1 MIGKQRTMYGI
12 ITLYLLSVAS
22 FIHCLWN
29 CHTTY
34 CGKKAMS
41 KVKVAEMS
49 RELRGGRMGTCVLGF
64 GYSDYGFIFCS
75 LMCLHFLFSPFVG
88 WSVGRSV
95 CRSVSLITIKIPANA
110 HRSMDRTGAM
120 RIGTYRTAVVKLLH
134 QKDRH
139 KHRQTP
145 NNKDEAG

>member
-49 RELRGGRMGTCVLGF
+49 RELRGGAWVRACLALDILIMGLYF
-64 GYSDYGFIFCS
+64 A
-75 LMCLHFLFSPFVG
+75 
-88 WSVGRSV
+88 R
-95 CRSVSLITIKIPANA
+95 
-110 HRSMDRTGAM
+110 
-120 RIGTYRTAVVKLLH
+120 
-134 QKDRH
+134 
-139 KHRQTP
+139 
-145 NNKDEAG
+145 

>member
-1 MIGKQRTMYGI
+1 MAIKRTLLQTEEDEEDDEEEKEVTAMIGKQRTMYGI

-49 RELRGGRMGTCVLGF
+49 RELRGGGGMGTCVLGF

-88 WSVGRSV
+88 WSVGRSLGI
-95 CRSVSLITIKIPANA
+95 SYHN
-110 HRSMDRTGAM
+110 
-120 RIGTYRTAVVKLLH
+120 
-134 QKDRH
+134 
-139 KHRQTP
+139 
-145 NNKDEAG
+145 

>member
-1 MIGKQRTMYGI
+1 MQTEEDEEDDEEEKEVTAMIGKQRTMYGI

-49 RELRGGRMGTCVLGF
+49 RELRGGGH
-64 GYSDYGFIFCS
+64 GYVRAWLWIF
-75 LMCLHFLFSPFVG
+75 
-88 WSVGRSV
+88 
-95 CRSVSLITIKIPANA
+95 
-110 HRSMDRTGAM
+110 
-120 RIGTYRTAVVKLLH
+120 
-134 QKDRH
+134 
-139 KHRQTP
+139 
-145 NNKDEAG
+145 